1 MKTMSSYYHQKE
13 PILWIGEHA
22 KALFKA
28 TNQSVL
34 DKYENHLLLY
44 DQDNTE
50 HFQHATYLNER
61 TNEDELDYDIN
72 ALKEPVAKYLKKI
85 KAHSKPGLLIGSPFE
100 LLMQCVIDSAHVPQV
115 NVFNE
120 SAPMLFEKVYRSSP
134 KNPHFLVDLTHQNV
148 LFLKSDVPF
157 RDLKKE
163 AAETLKNAQQC
174 LSSSMSA
181 DVTVTNLS
189 EFLFRYQ
196 ENQEDAVTAT
206 EGISFL

>member
-1 MKTMSSYYHQKE
+1 MSSHYNQKE
-13 PILWIGEHA
+13 HILWIGEHA

-44 DQDNTE
+44 EQDKIELNAN
-50 HFQHATYLNER
+50 ATYLNS
-61 TNEDELDYDIN
+61 TSGEDELDYDLN
-72 ALKEPVAKYLKKI
+72 AMKEPVAKYLKKI

-115 NVFNE
+115 NVLNE
-120 SAPMLFEKVYRSSP
+120 SAPMLFEKVHRSAP
-134 KNPHFLVDLTHQNV
+134 KNRHHLIDLSNQNV

-157 RDLKKE
+157 RDLKQE
-163 AAETLKNAQQC
+163 ALETIKNAQQC
-174 LSSSMSA
+174 LSSTMTA
-181 DVTVTNLS
+181 DVHLTNLS

-196 ENQEDAVTAT
+196 ENHDDAVTET
-206 EGISFL
+206 EGIAFL

>member
-1 MKTMSSYYHQKE
+1 MSSYFNQKE
-13 PILWIGEHA
+13 HILWIGEHA

-44 DQDNTE
+44 EQDTTE
-50 HFQHATYLNER
+50 RCANATYLNSR
-61 TNEDELDYDIN
+61 SDEDELDYDIHSM
-72 ALKEPVAKYLKKI
+72 KEPVAKYLKKI

-115 NVFNE
+115 NVLNE
-120 SAPMLFEKVYRSSP
+120 SSPMLFEKVYRSAP
-134 KNPHFLVDLTHQNV
+134 KNRHFLVDLTHQNV
-148 LFLKSDVPF
+148 LFLQSEVPF
-157 RDLKKE
+157 RDLKTE

-174 LSSSMSA
+174 LSCAMTAEVHLS
-181 DVTVTNLS
+181 NLS

-196 ENQEDAVTAT
+196 ENHDNAVSES
-206 EGISFL
+206 EGIAFL